1 MDSNT
6 SKRRY
11 KKLVVAESHVSTL
24 LKKWQ
29 MPLFK
34 AEEKMWLLIFIFGY
48 SVYTKKR
55 KIRTILNFSLSFGG
69 GRSLKKMRDRV
80 DVQQHG
86 FVSP

>member
-1 MDSNT
+1 MVIN
-6 SKRRY
+6 
-11 KKLVVAESHVSTL
+11 
-24 LKKWQ
+24 
-29 MPLFK
+29 
-34 AEEKMWLLIFIFGY
+34 LIFTFGHSIY
-48 SVYTKKR
+48 AKKR